1 VPQPEL
7 DLASDEAPTFWFD
20 DPVADDR
27 QSWAMPAGHGSYR
40 GLEVEL
46 LDPGDEDELIL
57 LLDAQHAELADAVDS
72 GQAMI
77 VKGEPFSPRLHLVM
91 HQIVANQ
98 LLVDEPPET
107 WQTVRRLAGMGYDWH
122 NVMHLI
128 ARLISDDVYGGGQG
142 ETGDRPGRLRTT
154 LAATTRRLAATAGR
168 RTALT

>member
-77 VKGEPFSPRLHLVM
+77 VEGEPFSPRLHLVM

-107 WQTVRRLAGMGYDWH
+107 WQTVRRLAGRGYDWH

-128 ARLISDDVYGGGQG
+128 ARLISDDVYGAVK
-142 ETGDRPGRLRTT
+142 ERREIDP
-154 LAATTRRLAATAGR
+154 ADYARRLQRPPADWPPPQAAGPR
-168 RTALT
+168 